1 MDCLGELKW
10 RNLIENI
17 SFANFLFMKKLY
29 TSSSTLILLILSLC
43 LLISCDCVQYL
54 QGYVIYAET
63 GKPLRNLYYSRDFF
77 FDFSRKTKLRQRQF
91 LSTSL
96 ANR

>member
-1 MDCLGELKW
+1 
-10 RNLIENI
+10 
-17 SFANFLFMKKLY
+17 MKKLY
-29 TSSSTLILLILSLC
+29 TSWRALILLILSLR

-77 FDFSRKTKLRQRQF
+77 L
-91 LSTSL
+91 TSVEKQNL
-96 ANR
+96 DKDNLYRHH